1 MKLFTALLLVLGLV
15 LQPGPSCSVAGLEAA
30 MSMGM
35 DCSGAEDGDPPMPDS
50 NGKDMAAACHACVSR
65 LAETPTAPQYLV
77 WQHFVPGVPR
87 QNSISGIALKPP
99 IPPPREQATSENSI

>member
-15 LQPGPSCSVAGLEAA
+15 LQPGPSCSVAGLQAA

-35 DCSGAEDGDPPMPDS
+35 DCSGAEDGDPPMSDS
-50 NGKDMAAACHACVSR
+50 HGKDMAAACHACVSR

-99 IPPPREQATSENSI
+99 IPPPREQATPEYSI